1 MPTKQHLRTPPEVIR
16 KNRNRMRVHL
26 NSNLQ
31 SNLTFLGLL
40 HHIYIPIFDWNK
52 IPDNKKN
59 RSFVSIMPVC

>member
-40 HHIYIPIFDWNK
+40 HHIYTYMIGIK
-52 IPDNKKN
+52 YLTIK
-59 RSFVSIMPVC
+59 RIEVSFP

>member
-40 HHIYIPIFDWNK
+40 QNMKKHILMIDL
-52 IPDNKKN
+52 
-59 RSFVSIMPVC
+59 